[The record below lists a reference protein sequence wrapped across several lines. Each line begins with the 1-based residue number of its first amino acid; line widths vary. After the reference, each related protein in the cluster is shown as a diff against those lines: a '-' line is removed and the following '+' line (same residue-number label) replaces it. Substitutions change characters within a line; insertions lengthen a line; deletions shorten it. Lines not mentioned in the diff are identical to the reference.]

1 MGWFSSKVPDTIGK
15 ERGEKLANRARIE
28 EARRGGM
35 LSREAIGRRKKDA
48 EQRKRSR
55 WS

>member
-15 ERGEKLANRARIE
+15 ERGEKLARRARIE

-35 LSREAIGRRKKDA
+35 LSPEGTRRREADKR
-48 EQRKRSR
+48 QRQRSR